1 MMNLT
6 SLPVTHRAVIPEVYL
21 DEMGH
26 MNVMWYT
33 HLFSC
38 AAEGLFHSLG
48 MTRAY
53 FEANQ
58 TGTFALELHVRH
70 LVEVRVGSHITMRSR
85 LLGRSAK
92 RFHFMHF
99 MVLDDS
105 ATLAATEEAVG
116 THVDLRIRRGSPL
129 PAHVTKEFDR
139 LLAVHAAL
147 PWEAPVCGVM
157 KP

>member
-1 MMNLT
+1 MMDLDL
-6 SLPVTHRAVIPEVYL
+6 LPVTHQARIPESYL

-33 HLFSC
+33 HLFSS
-38 AAEGLFHSLG
+38 AAENLFRLVG

-58 TGTFALELHVRH
+58 AGTFALEFHVRY
-70 LVEVRVGSHITMRSR
+70 LAEVRVGKQVTIRSR

-92 RFHFMHF
+92 RFHFIHF

-105 ATLAATEEAVG
+105 QTLAATEEAVG
-116 THVDLRIRRGSPL
+116 THVDLRVRRGSAL
-129 PAHVTKEFDR
+129 PATIAGAFDR
-139 LLAVHAAL
+139 LLATHAAL

-157 KP
+157 RP